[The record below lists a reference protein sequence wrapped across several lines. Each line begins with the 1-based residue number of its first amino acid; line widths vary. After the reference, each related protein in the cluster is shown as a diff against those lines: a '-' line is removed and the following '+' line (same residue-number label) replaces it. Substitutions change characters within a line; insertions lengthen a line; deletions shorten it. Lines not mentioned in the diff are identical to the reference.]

1 MSGNGASSAT
11 SAPLPPL
18 LNAVAPSG
26 VPAYVPSEPRKAVKV
41 STVVNTRYFTPGQF
55 DKLLAKARANKMP
68 MAKWEQHRMTAC
80 AFISAVGAKLG
91 IPQRTIASAQ
101 LLYQRFPLFY
111 PPADFAV
118 HQVALASLF
127 TASKLNDTQ
136 KRIHDLLMA
145 SYVLRNMEQLAPPS
159 GAHAG
164 GGADWIAHAHVADAD
179 LDLGAMAQERV
190 RLLTLERMMLQCIC
204 FQFEMRAQKV
214 LRLVVKA
221 ARRWDVPKPL
231 GALAW
236 RIACDAHRTPAP
248 LQYPPQTVAVGSVY
262 AAVVLAEANGALV
275 AAHAHF
281 ARPDAWPA
289 ELRTHV
295 DDAKEVVVHIL
306 TSYTQHLPSLERG
319 SGAVPLYVTHPPPL
333 GLQAWRAARR
343 AEQLPVTVPELEQAL
358 THAKIRI
365 RQDEQARS
373 EPEDARRRRAVA
385 RANDALP
392 ATLYRPDPLEQ
403 QMVATRYLLE

>member
-1 MSGNGASSAT
+1 MSGNGAPPVS

-26 VPAYVPSEPRKAVKV
+26 MPACVPSEPRKAAKV

-68 MAKWEQHRMTAC
+68 LAKWEQHRMTAC

-101 LLYQRFPLFY
+101 LLYQRFHLFY

-145 SYVLRNMEQLAPPS
+145 SYLLRNIEQLAPPS
-159 GAHAG
+159 GAQTSG
-164 GGADWIAHAHVADAD
+164 VDWIAHAHVADAD

-214 LRLVVKA
+214 LRLVVKM
-221 ARRWDVPKPL
+221 ARRWDLPKLL

-236 RIACDAHRTPAP
+236 RVACDAHRTPAP
-248 LQYPPQTVAVGSVY
+248 LLYPPQTVAVGSVY
-262 AAVVLAEANGALV
+262 AAVVLAEENGATV
-275 AAHAHF
+275 AAHTHF
-281 ARPDAWPA
+281 AQPEAWPA
-289 ELRTHV
+289 ELRAHV
-295 DDAKEVVVHIL
+295 DDAKEVVVHVL
-306 TSYTQHLPSLERG
+306 TSYAQHLPSLERG
-319 SGAVPLYVTHPPPL
+319 NGAVPLYVVHPPPL
-333 GLQAWRAARR
+333 GLQTWRAVRQAQ
-343 AEQLPVTVPELEQAL
+343 QLPVGASELEQAL
-358 THAKIRI
+358 THAKIRV
-365 RQDEQARS
+365 RQDEQARN
-373 EPEDARRRRAVA
+373 EPEAVRRRRAVA

-392 ATLYRPDPLEQ
+392 ATLYRADPLEQ